1 MNPYIYLTLV
11 ECYSEASDPCA
22 NQVTQKWHYV
32 YYSYEEWGRGY
43 IGRRSSSVFP
53 HLDPYMGSFT
63 DKSFKPTDKIVL
75 AIFDSVEE
83 AIAAEVVLH
92 NYYKVE
98 CNPHFANQSR
108 QTSSKFYCP
117 MNLWNQLSPQQ
128 KFHRSEKISRALSSG
143 GRGFYYKLTSPTGL
157 IIVTLNLRKTCE
169 EHNLHRGNLQKVLKG
184 ERRHSCGW
192 TISQFQLP

>member
-1 MNPYIYLTLV
+1 
-11 ECYSEASDPCA
+11 
-22 NQVTQKWHYV
+22 
-32 YYSYEEWGRGY
+32 
-43 IGRRSSSVFP
+43 
-53 HLDPYMGSFT
+53 MGSFT
-63 DKSFKPTDKIVL
+63 DKSFKPTGKIVL
-75 AIFDSVEE
+75 ATFDSVEE

-98 CNPHFANQSR
+98 CNPHFANRSR

-128 KFHRSEKISRALSSG
+128 KFYRSEKISRALSSG